1 MYIFIFRRDLRLVDN
16 NGINYLIEKSI
27 PILPIFIM
35 DPKQIDRD
43 INPYFSDRSVQFMHE
58 SLKDLDRELKKK
70 SKLGLR
76 IFEGVVYDVLTD
88 IILKNQVDGICF
100 NEDYTPYSKERDSS
114 ISKLC
119 SLYNLECHIASDIC
133 LYDFKKINT
142 KSGSPYKKFKWF
154 YQTTKSMKVVKPLNN
169 TQNMSIF
176 DENIKSDYSSNL
188 SKLSQKYKYSGN
200 SIVFGGRNN
209 GIKLMN
215 KNIKLLK
222 NYKAVRQIPLITNKP
237 SSTLL
242 SAYNKYGCISIRELY
257 YQVNNLYGS
266 DHEIIRQ
273 LVWRDFYYNLVFNY
287 PETFLNNDH
296 SYIKGFKWDNNQEYF
311 EKWCN
316 GLTGYPFIDA
326 SMRQLNT
333 EGYMS
338 NRGRLACASFLIR
351 NLHIDWKLGE
361 KYFANKLIDYDPS
374 QNNGNWQWVSS
385 SGYES
390 QAYYRYINPEKDLIE
405 FDPTCIYV
413 KKYIGELIDTEY
425 TKILEGQAH
434 QVSSYT
440 EPIVDIKDTIKS
452 FKDKVLDLKK

>member
-1 MYIFIFRRDLRLVDN
+1 M
-16 NGINYLIEKSI
+16 
-27 PILPIFIM
+27 M
-35 DPKQIDRD
+35 
-43 INPYFSDRSVQFMHE
+43 
-58 SLKDLDRELKKK
+58 
-70 SKLGLR
+70 
-76 IFEGVVYDVLTD
+76 
-88 IILKNQVDGICF
+88 
-100 NEDYTPYSKERDSS
+100 
-114 ISKLC
+114 
-119 SLYNLECHIASDIC
+119 
-133 LYDFKKINT
+133 
-142 KSGSPYKKFKWF
+142 
-154 YQTTKSMKVVKPLNN
+154 
-169 TQNMSIF
+169 
-176 DENIKSDYSSNL
+176 
-188 SKLSQKYKYSGN
+188 
-200 SIVFGGRNN
+200 
-209 GIKLMN
+209 
-215 KNIKLLK
+215 
-222 NYKAVRQIPLITNKP
+222 
-237 SSTLL
+237 
-242 SAYNKYGCISIRELY
+242 
-257 YQVNNLYGS
+257 NNLYGS

-316 GLTGYPFIDA
+316 GVTGYPFIDA

-405 FDPTCIYV
+405 FDPKCIYV
-413 KKYIGELIDTEY
+413 KKYIDELIDTEY

-434 QVSSYT
+434 QVSSYS
-440 EPIVDIKDTIKS
+440 EPIVDIKETFTS
-452 FKDKVLDLKK
+452 FKDKVLDLKQ